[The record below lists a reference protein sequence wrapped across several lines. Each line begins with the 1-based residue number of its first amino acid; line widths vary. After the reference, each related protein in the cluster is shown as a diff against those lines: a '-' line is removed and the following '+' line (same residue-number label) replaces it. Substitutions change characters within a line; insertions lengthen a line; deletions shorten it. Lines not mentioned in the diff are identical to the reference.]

1 MLTNQN
7 PTTTGSHAGR
17 SSAKNSAAS
26 NYHKLPPRADY
37 FQFHSW
43 FKAFHPKADK
53 DFGHATQIW
62 IPGEKRTSVLQ
73 PFSPSG
79 SHPVAPESILDFEF
93 RHTSAISKAETDR
106 DNKLVEVNSLRRQL
120 DAAVMS
126 LTAGAEK
133 PDSIKAAEQQLEEMQ
148 VEYDKLRLA
157 ADFLRRQYDDQFR
170 LFGSKQTLY
179 TNDLKRYEVL
189 LKAHSQWVNFLKES
203 IDIADADYTISGAAS
218 FSAMIDKLY
227 VACNSRNQTDMLG
240 EWERHWD
247 MAEAKQRPIDIAL
260 FSGLRDRFFEVNGG
274 FTTDLDKQFAQ
285 KFKRRVLD
293 ILGSASPHQYAGLQV
308 RKNCAKW
315 RH

>member
-1 MLTNQN
+1 MLTNPN
-7 PTTTGSHAGR
+7 PTTTGSHSGR

-133 PDSIKAAEQQLEEMQ
+133 PDSINAA
-148 VEYDKLRLA
+148 
-157 ADFLRRQYDDQFR
+157 
-170 LFGSKQTLY
+170 KQHL
-179 TNDLKRYEVL
+179 VVWL
-189 LKAHSQWVNFLKES
+189 LISYKNNFDSLWVNFLKES

-218 FSAMIDKLY
+218 FSAMIELTSL
-227 VACNSRNQTDMLG
+227 VEEN
-240 EWERHWD
+240 
-247 MAEAKQRPIDIAL
+247 
-260 FSGLRDRFFEVNGG
+260 
-274 FTTDLDKQFAQ
+274 
-285 KFKRRVLD
+285 
-293 ILGSASPHQYAGLQV
+293 
-308 RKNCAKW
+308 
-315 RH
+315 